1 MRIISRRRL
10 LAYASKFSAQALLF
24 SFFWDKA
31 FAQADLGKTSLFKLG
46 VASGEPEADGMVL
59 WTRLAPRPTS
69 RRGGMPNEPVKVV
82 WEIAKDSDMSTIVR
96 RGVATAQPDMGH
108 SVHVEVDGLEA
119 DHWYW
124 YRFKVGSEY
133 SPIGRTRTAPAA
145 GSRVESVKFAV
156 ACCQHF
162 EQGYFTAHRHM
173 AAENIHFVLFLGDY
187 IYERQHSKR
196 GHVRYHGE
204 FEATTLDE
212 YRERYAQYKSDPDL
226 QACHAAFPWIV
237 TWDDHEVANN
247 YAGSISPKDDDRDSF
262 LRRRAAAYQ
271 AYYENMPL
279 RRSFAPKGADMML
292 YRRLKFGNLLEV
304 NILDTRQYRTVQPCD
319 RGFQE
324 CEGAANPKATIL
336 GDKQEKWLY
345 AGLQNSK
352 AKWNVV
358 AQQVPM
364 FQHLHHKGKRRIN
377 ADKWDGYIVSRKRL
391 LDFLS
396 HHKTSNPIVLSG
408 DVHANLVSDLKLDF
422 DDPSSTTVG
431 SEFVAT
437 SISSGGNGKNR
448 KKRARKRI
456 AANPHIKYFDK
467 RRGYLLCEVTQ
478 DRWKTDIRQVK
489 FVEEKGAPIKTRAS
503 FEVKNGVPGVVSI

>member
-10 LAYASKFSAQALLF
+10 LAYGSKFSAQALLF

-31 FAQADLGKTSLFKLG
+31 FAQADPGKTSLFKLG

-69 RRGGMPNEPVKVV
+69 RRGGMPNEPVKVF

-133 SPIGRTRTAPAA
+133 SPIGRTRTAPVADSA
-145 GSRVESVKFAV
+145 VESVKFAV
-156 ACCQHF
+156 ASCQHWMH
-162 EQGYFTAHRHM
+162 GYFTAYRHM
-173 AAENIHFVLFLGDY
+173 VAEDIHFVLFLGDY
-187 IYERQHSKR
+187 IYERQKSWSQ
-196 GHVRYHGE
+196 VRFHGR
-204 FEATTLDE
+204 FVATTLDE
-212 YRERYAQYKSDPDL
+212 YRKRYAQYKSDPDL

-247 YAGSISPKDDDRDSF
+247 YAGSIDPKGDDRDAF
-262 LRRRAAAYQ
+262 LKRRAAAYQ

-279 RRSFAPKGADMML
+279 RHSAAPKGADMLL
-292 YRRLKFGNLLEV
+292 YRRLKFGNLLEM
-304 NILDTRQYRTVQPCD
+304 NILDTRQYRTAQPC
-319 RGFQE
+319 GQKWQE
-324 CEGAANPKATIL
+324 CDDRADPKATIL
-336 GDKQEKWLY
+336 GGKQERWLY
-345 AGLQNSK
+345 GGLQKSK
-352 AKWNVV
+352 AKWNVI
-358 AQQVPM
+358 AQQVTM
-364 FQHLHHKGKRRIN
+364 FQRRHHRREREIN
-377 ADKWDGYIVSRKRL
+377 TDKWDGYIVSRQRL
-391 LDFLS
+391 MNFLS
-396 HHKTSNPIVLSG
+396 NNKTSNPIVLSG
-408 DVHANLVSDLKLDF
+408 DVHSNYVSDLKLNF

-437 SISSGGNGKNR
+437 SISAGGNGKNR
-448 KKRARKRI
+448 RKRARKFI
-456 AANPHIKYFDK
+456 AKNPHIKYFDK

>member
-31 FAQADLGKTSLFKLG
+31 FAQADPGKTGLFKLG
-46 VASGEPEADGMVL
+46 VASGEPEPDGMVL
-59 WTRLAPRPTS
+59 WTRLAPRPTH
-69 RRGGMPNEPVKVV
+69 RRGGMPNEPVKVA
-82 WEIAKDSDMSTIVR
+82 WEIAKNSDMSAVVR
-96 RGVATAQPDMGH
+96 RGVATAQPDSGH

-119 DHWYW
+119 NRWYW

-133 SPIGRTRTAPAA
+133 SPIGRTRTAPGA

-156 ACCQHF
+156 ASCQHF

-187 IYERQHSKR
+187 IYERENSGEGVRFH
-196 GHVRYHGE
+196 GHFV
-204 FEATTLDE
+204 ATTLDE

-247 YAGSISPKDDDRDSF
+247 YAGSIDPKDDDRDAF
-262 LRRRAAAYQ
+262 LKRRAAAYQ

-279 RRSFAPKGADMML
+279 RHSAAPKGANMLL
-292 YRRLKFGNLLEV
+292 YRRFKFGDLLEM
-304 NILDTRQYRTVQPCD
+304 NILDTRQYRTAQPCGEKWIECDD
-319 RGFQE
+319 R
-324 CEGAANPKATIL
+324 ADPKATIL
-336 GDKQEKWLY
+336 GGKQEKWLY
-345 AGLQNSK
+345 GGLQKSK
-352 AKWNVV
+352 AKWNVI

-364 FQHLHHKGKRRIN
+364 FQRLHHKREREIN
-377 ADKWDGYIVSRKRL
+377 ADKWDGYLVSRQRL
-391 LDFLS
+391 LSFLS
-396 HHKTSNPIVLSG
+396 NNKTSNPIVLSG
-408 DVHANLVSDLKLDF
+408 DIHGNWVSDLKLNF
-422 DDPSSTTVG
+422 DDSSSTTVG

-437 SISSGGNGKNR
+437 SISSRGNGKNR
-448 KKRARKRI
+448 RKRARRFI
-456 AANPHIKYFDK
+456 AKNPHIKFFNR
-467 RRGYLLCEVTQ
+467 RRGYLRCEVTR
-478 DRWKTDIRQVK
+478 DRWKTDIRQVE
-489 FVEEKGAPIKTRAS
+489 FVEEIGAPIKTSAS